1 MPPISAVLPFIYF
14 PFHKTYLI
22 FSFKKQKHMNT
33 AEGILLFFAAAVA
46 GAINSIAGGGSF
58 VAFPALLF
66 TGVPPINS
74 NAICSVALWPG
85 SMASVGGY
93 RLELLEEKKVLP
105 WMILISLIGGTIGS
119 IIMLKTP
126 QNTFM
131 ALVPWLLLIANILF
145 IFGGKAINYFRGE
158 SSSSNKRNIILS
170 VLLQLFISFYGGF
183 FGAGMGILMLAALT
197 IMGMTNIHKMNA
209 FKTVL
214 GSVINGIAA
223 VIFIA
228 SGVIFWNQAGVMI
241 LGAILGGFGGAHYA
255 RQVDPAK
262 VKKIVIAIGLFMTVY
277 FFIKIY
283 ILK

>member
-1 MPPISAVLPFIYF
+1 MHF
-14 PFHKTYLI
+14 PD
-22 FSFKKQKHMNT
+22 
-33 AEGILLFFAAAVA
+33 GILLFFAAAIA

-93 RLELLEEKKVLP
+93 RLELLEERKVLP
-105 WMILISLIGGTIGS
+105 WMIIISLAGGTAGAFL
-119 IIMLKTP
+119 MLSTP

-131 ALVPWLLLIANILF
+131 ELVPWLLLLANLLF
-145 IFGGKAINYFRGE
+145 VFGGKVINIFKADMGGQQ
-158 SSSSNKRNIILS
+158 KRHVIFS
-170 VLLQLFISFYGGF
+170 VVLQFFISFYGGF

-197 IMGMTNIHKMNA
+197 ILGMTNIHKMNA

-223 VIFIA
+223 LIFIL
-228 SGVIFWNQAGVMI
+228 SGVILWSQTSVMI
-241 LGAILGGFGGAHYA
+241 LGAVVGGFGGAYYA
-255 RQVDPAK
+255 RQIDPAK
-262 VKKIVIAIGLFMTVY
+262 VKKVVIFIGVFMTVY

-283 ILK
+283 FLK